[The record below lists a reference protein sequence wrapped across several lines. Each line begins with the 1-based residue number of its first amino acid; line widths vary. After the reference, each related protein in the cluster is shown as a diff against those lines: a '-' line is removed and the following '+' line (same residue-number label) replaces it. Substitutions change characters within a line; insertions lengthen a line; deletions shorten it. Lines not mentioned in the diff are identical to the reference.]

1 MTTHSI
7 GIPRDLTVDDTAP
20 PPLPPWLKGF
30 LVTSKNSDDV
40 RRAGEEVSTLLNDT
54 FFKQAYGDVGI
65 PKSMEV
71 PGQTEV
77 AYETAESLLIPGCSG
92 SVFVAL
98 RPDENTVSVRRLA
111 EGEFRRP
118 SFCFFDVAGLPV
130 VSLAQHSIITN
141 NNKW

>member
-7 GIPRDLTVDDTAP
+7 GIPSDLTVDDTAP

-118 SFCFFDVAGLPV
+118 SFCFFDFFWLFPGNGVWRRV
-130 VSLAQHSIITN
+130 
-141 NNKW
+141 